1 VKILFLTSA
10 HNSLSQR
17 LLIELTDRGHQVVV
31 GLATSDEAMLK
42 SVDES
47 APDLIVSP
55 MLKAAIPEAIYS
67 KYTCLI
73 VHPGIKGDRGSSSL
87 DWAITNGEQMWGVT
101 ILQAD
106 AGWDAG
112 PIWASHEFAVPAASV
127 SKSRLY
133 RQEVTEAAIRGVLEA
148 VEKFQS
154 RQFEPEPLDYS
165 RPHMRGTFRPA
176 MRQGDRAI
184 DWKRDKTD
192 AIVAK
197 INAADGA
204 PGVLDSLFGPPFYL
218 YGAHYEDRLKGAPG
232 QLIAQRDGG
241 VCVATV
247 DGAVW
252 ITHLKAKDQVNH
264 QETSGRATEPDE
276 GRNAEICPVAA
287 IKLPATMALGRRA
300 ANLPWS
306 PLPIDHA
313 TDQRTLQEIRYV
325 EEQGV
330 GRLFFDFYNGAMSTD
345 QCYRLRDAFL
355 FARSRP
361 TRVIELRGGIDFFS
375 NGIHLNVIEAA
386 ADPAL
391 ESWRNINAI
400 DDLVLEI
407 LNTMSHLVIAGLC
420 GNAGAGG
427 AMLALAADYVHAREG
442 VVLNP
447 HYKGMGLYGSEYWTY
462 TLPRRVGA
470 AQAIAIT
477 EGCRPMGTGEAKA
490 TGFIDDCFGSDV
502 ADFGHILAQ
511 QSEQLSRRED
521 FWRLLRK
528 KHERRIADERAKPLA
543 CYRAEELTR
552 MCENFYGPDQA
563 YHVARQHFV
572 YKGQPVRRPETTAP
586 KTETGLESHAT
597 RYTRPPNG
605 VGPQAL
611 RKANR

>member
-1 VKILFLTSA
+1 VNILFLTSA
-10 HNSLSQR
+10 HNGLSQR

-31 GLATSDEAMLK
+31 TLATSDDAMVK
-42 SVDES
+42 SVDENE
-47 APDLIVSP
+47 PDLIVAP
-55 MLKAAIPEAIYS
+55 MLKVAIPEAIYS
-67 KYTCLI
+67 KHTCLI

-87 DWAITNGEQMWGVT
+87 DWAIMNGEQTWGVT

-112 PIWASHEFAVPAASV
+112 AIWASHEFSVPSASV
-127 SKSRLY
+127 AKSRLY
-133 RQEVTEAAIRGVLEA
+133 RQEVTEAAVCGVLEA

-154 RQFEPEPLDYS
+154 RRFEPQRLDYGS
-165 RPHMRGTFRPA
+165 LGVRGTFRPA
-176 MRQGDRAI
+176 MRQGDRVI

-197 INAADGA
+197 INAGDGT
-204 PGVLDSLFGPPFYL
+204 PGVLDALFGWPFYL
-218 YGAHYEDRLKGAPG
+218 YGAHYEDRLKGTPG
-232 QLIAQRDGG
+232 QLIAQRDGA

-252 ITHLKAKDQVNH
+252 ITHLKAKDQVNPEASLH
-264 QETSGRATEPDE
+264 ATEAGE
-276 GRNAEICPVAA
+276 RRNAGICPVAT
-287 IKLPATMALGRRA
+287 IKLPATLALGPPA

-313 TDQRTLQEIRYV
+313 TDYRTFQEIRYE

-330 GRLFFDFYNGAMSTD
+330 GRLFFDFYNGAMSTH

-355 FARSRP
+355 FARSQP

-427 AMLALAADYVHAREG
+427 AMLALAADYVLAREG

-447 HYKGMGLYGSEYWTY
+447 HYRGMGLYGSEYWTY

-470 AQAIAIT
+470 AQAVAVT
-477 EGCRPMGTGEAKA
+477 EGCRPMGTREAKA
-490 TGFIDDCFGSDV
+490 TGFIDDCFGSDA
-502 ADFGHILAQ
+502 ADFGRILAQ
-511 QSEQLSRRED
+511 RSEQLSRRED

-528 KHERRIADERAKPLA
+528 KHERRIEDERAKPLA
-543 CYRAEELTR
+543 HYRAEELTR
-552 MCENFYGPDQA
+552 MRQNFYGPDQA
-563 YHVARQHFV
+563 YHAARRHFV
-572 YKGQPVRRPETTAP
+572 YKGEPVRKFETTTP
-586 KTETGLESHAT
+586 ETGLGLSFMRRDIAGIRTTWH
-597 RYTRPPNG
+597 
-605 VGPQAL
+605 
-611 RKANR
+611 RKR